1 VDSFINFDHIAL
13 SKLEIPLAQMVHKR
27 KSKSPITKP
36 SATKPSLDSAK
47 PKSTRTVIRR
57 FHVLLKRQA
66 NLQKQ
71 ALGSSARELQS
82 VESELASLGGLEAY
96 QNMSAIGQGKDRGG
110 GSEVVLIQ
118 WLKELGLANRA
129 GGGKGKEKER

>member
-1 VDSFINFDHIAL
+1 
-13 SKLEIPLAQMVHKR
+13 MVHKR
-27 KSKSPITKP
+27 KSKTPITKS

-57 FHVLLKRQA
+57 FHVLLKRRA

-71 ALGSSARELQS
+71 ALGSSTRELQS
-82 VESELASLGGLEAY
+82 IESELAALGGLEAY

-110 GSEVVLIQ
+110 GSEVILIQ
-118 WLKELGLANRA
+118 WLKELKPESNSAE
-129 GGGKGKEKER
+129 GGKKENGG